1 MSDNNNSFVFYK
13 SFYDAIKVAPKKHQL
28 ALYSAL
34 TCYVFENKTPQLEST
49 SLAIWNAIKPQI
61 DASLKRYENAKKG
74 AEYGKL
80 GAEYGKL
87 GGRPKKGDKKPPL
100 RGKDKNPLD
109 YDSDLDSDS
118 DSYSDS
124 DSDSNSNKD
133 LDNNKPPNP
142 LKGAAGKRFTKPS
155 VSEIRDYCE
164 ERNNGIDAQE
174 FFDFYEAKGWMIGR
188 SPMKDWRACVRTWE
202 KNARNRNAP
211 DRYADIDDWLRR
223 RTQDDEGGVF
233 DNS

>member
-80 GAEYGKL
+80 G
-87 GGRPKKGDKKPPL
+87 GRPRKKKEDEEQDNKKPL
-100 RGKDKNPLD
+100 KGYESKTLD

-124 DSDSNSNKD
+124 DSDSNSNED

-155 VSEIRDYCE
+155 VSEIRDYCD

-233 DNS
+233 NNS

>member
-1 MSDNNNSFVFYK
+1 MDDSKKSFVFYK

-28 ALYSAL
+28 ALFLAL

-49 SLAIWNAIKPQI
+49 SLAIWNAIKPQV
-61 DASLKRYENAKKG
+61 DASLRRYENAKKG

-80 GAEYGKL
+80 G
-87 GGRPKKGDKKPPL
+87 GRPKKKKDGDEEETKKPL
-100 RGKDKNPLD
+100 KGYESETLN
-109 YDSDLDSDS
+109 YNSDSNLDLDSDS
-118 DSYSDS
+118 DSN
-124 DSDSNSNKD
+124 SDSNSNED

-155 VSEIRDYCE
+155 VSEIRDYCD
-164 ERNNGIDAQE
+164 ERHNGIDAQE

-211 DRYADIDDWLRR
+211 DRYADVDDWLRR
-223 RTQDDEGGVF
+223 REANDEAGI
-233 DNS
+233 

>member
-80 GAEYGKL
+80 G
-87 GGRPKKGDKKPPL
+87 GRPRKKKEDEEQGNKKPL
-100 RGKDKNPLD
+100 KGYESKTLD
-109 YDSDLDSDS
+109 YDSDLDLDS

-142 LKGAAGKRFTKPS
+142 LKGAAGKKFIKPS
-155 VSEIRDYCE
+155 VSEIRDYCD

>member
-80 GAEYGKL
+80 G
-87 GGRPKKGDKKPPL
+87 GRPRKKKEDEEQDNKKPL
-100 RGKDKNPLD
+100 KGYESKTLD

-124 DSDSNSNKD
+124 DSDSNSNED

-155 VSEIRDYCE
+155 VSEIRDYCD

-211 DRYADIDDWLRR
+211 DHYADIDDWLRR

-233 DNS
+233 NNS